1 MIVDNFNKIRDF
13 LKFNEGDEDVFY
25 LIQIMQRSKDFP
37 GGEVRGQK
45 VIRSYYVS
53 NLEYYDNHIEEI
65 VALCETF
72 KARAYIRL
80 NPSSW
85 KVCCLKSLGE
95 IAKLIENEQY
105 RSVKSVI
112 DSLAGQYHAP
122 GYEKKWIIDIDDYA
136 DDQKYVDTIIE
147 TVNACEPLTEES
159 KIIATIPTRNG
170 IHLLTKPFNLAAFRK
185 TFPESL
191 LAVHKDNPTLLYFND
206 QQ

>member
-1 MIVDNFNKIRDF
+1 MIVDNFERIREF
-13 LKFNEGDEDVFY
+13 LKFNEGDDDAFY
-25 LIQIMQRSKDFP
+25 LIQVMQRAKDFP
-37 GGEVRGQK
+37 NGDVHGTK
-45 VIRSYYVS
+45 LIRSYYVS
-53 NLEYYDNHIEEI
+53 NLDYYDSHEEEI
-65 VALCETF
+65 KRMCEF
-72 KARAYIRL
+72 FNARAYIRL

-85 KVCCLKSLGE
+85 RACCLKSLGE
-95 IAKLIENEQY
+95 IAKLIENGQY

-185 TFPESL
+185 YYSESM